1 MAVSDQLKNQH
12 LLWRAGFGPAVEQL
26 EELTKYTPEEYYQA
40 LVKASAKEPEY
51 INVASDEL
59 LELYEDYMDPVKRS
73 KRTPDDR
80 KVLNRKQQQAV
91 KELNL
96 YWLKEMI
103 GSAAQLR
110 EKMAFFWHGHFA
122 SRNGN
127 LFYNQL
133 FLQALRENALGDFR
147 SLLKAVS
154 KSASMLYF
162 LNNQQNKKGHPNENF
177 GREVMELFT
186 LGRGHYTETDI
197 KEGARAFTGWTA
209 NARGVFNFI
218 KRQHDE
224 GTKTF
229 LGKKGNFDGDDVLD
243 IIADNPQTAR
253 FITEKIYRFFVNEQV
268 DKAIVKDLSDGFYK
282 DYDIGKLMSRIFTS
296 GWFYDEKNIGSRIKS
311 PVELLA
317 GIQRMVPMRLDNDNA
332 LMNLQRILGQQLL
345 YPPNVAGWPGG
356 RSWIDSSTLM
366 MRLRIPQLFNDK
378 DLLNVKPKQ
387 DDDVMMG
394 RKADGLANIPVRQEI
409 SKPPVKGNKGAGLIN
424 AKIDWPQYV
433 SRFNKI
439 KREALLPAISSYL
452 FQVNASTVDEVAT
465 KYIDASDREAY
476 IRSVT
481 VQLMSTPEYQ
491 MC

>member
-1 MAVSDQLKNQH
+1 MASNQKKNQH

-26 EELTKYTPEEYYQA
+26 QDLEKYTPQQYYKA
-40 LVKASAKEPEY
+40 LVKASAKEPGY
-51 INVASDEL
+51 INIASDEL
-59 LELYEDYMDPVKRS
+59 LQLYESYLTPGKRA
-73 KRTPDDR
+73 KLTAEDR
-80 KVLNRKQQQAV
+80 RILNRKQRAAV
-91 KELNL
+91 KDLNL
-96 YWLKEMI
+96 YWLKEMVA
-103 GSAAQLR
+103 SAAQLR

-133 FLQALRENALGDFR
+133 FLHTLRKNALGNFR
-147 SLLKAVS
+147 TLLKEVS
-154 KSASMLYF
+154 QSAAMLYF

-177 GREVMELFT
+177 AREVMELFT
-186 LGRGHYTETDI
+186 LGRGNYTENDI

-209 NARGVFNFI
+209 NARGEFVFN

-224 GTKTF
+224 GGKTF
-229 LGKKGNFDGDDVLD
+229 LGKKGNFDGNEVLD
-243 IIADNPQTAR
+243 IILEKRQTAT
-253 FITEKIYRFFVNEQV
+253 FITEKIYRFFVNDVV
-268 DKAIVKDLSDGFYK
+268 DKDRVQALSEAFYK
-282 DYDIGKLMSRIFTS
+282 DYDIGKLMEQIFTAD
-296 GWFYDEKNIGSRIKS
+296 WFYDDKNIGTRIKS
-311 PVELLA
+311 PIELLA

-394 RKADGLANIPVRQEI
+394 RKADGMANVPA
-409 SKPPVKGNKGAGLIN
+409 KPAAKKPAKRVAGAGLIN
-424 AKIDWPQYV
+424 ASIDWPQYV
-433 SRFNKI
+433 GKFGNV
-439 KREALLPAISSYL
+439 KREAIFPAISGYL
-452 FQVNASTVDEVAT
+452 FQVNPVGVDRVAT
-465 KYIDASDREAY
+465 KFIDSTARDSY

-481 VQLMSTPEYQ
+481 IQLMSTPDYQ